1 MRHTPGGVAVSH
13 RTLTVVG
20 GKEYEGEPQPLT
32 GEGLTDLKDPALT
45 ALIESVNTTALA
57 AAAER
62 DALTQ
67 QVATITAERD
77 AAAQSLD
84 TVAAAH
90 TEALA
95 AKDTEIA
102 KLNEYINA
110 VADLPKAQEIAKQK
124 EIERLEAEQLAIEQQ
139 KAANAA
145 KLAELKPQTQE

>member
-1 MRHTPGGVAVSH
+1 MSRPDGTYPYETLMRHTPGGVAVSH

-84 TVAAAH
+84 TEVY
-90 TEALA
+90 
-95 AKDTEIA
+95 IA
-102 KLNEYINA
+102 YAQTLQINA
-110 VADLPKAQEIAKQK
+110 GAFMPRT
-124 EIERLEAEQLAIEQQ
+124 RLGDPLFLGVQI
-139 KAANAA
+139 
-145 KLAELKPQTQE
+145 